1 MIRRDFYTGLFL
13 LLAGGLLLAGYL
25 YSSLFRFTR
34 NTEIYY
40 ADAVDVGGLQE
51 GSDVEMG
58 GYRLGGIQRIQ
69 LRHDPRLK
77 FVLELALRR
86 DVPILK
92 GTRAVATSRS
102 LTGGR
107 FLDLRP
113 PSGGR
118 ELLEPRSHLP
128 VESEPVLQDI
138 LNKADS
144 AFANLTQI
152 TGELSRLVATEG
164 NTQGLRDTFARM
176 NRALAD
182 VDTAI
187 HSANRLV
194 QRLDAATRQLA
205 PSLSSSAEALA
216 GTLHNAE
223 SAARRLDSLL
233 EKQRPALE
241 EFLKQG
247 NARLAELKSLSSVLA
262 GYDPEKNQR
271 IRATLEHLNVA
282 SKNLEELLADVKRH
296 PWKLIRIGKENPLP
310 AAPASAPAPGPAATP
325 GPPGGGR

>member
-13 LLAGGLLLAGYL
+13 LLAGGLLVGAYL
-25 YSSLFRFTR
+25 YSSLSRSSR
-34 NTEIYY
+34 NAQTYY

-58 GYRLGGIQRIQ
+58 GYRLGAIQRIQ
-69 LRHDPRLK
+69 LRHEPRLT
-77 FVLELALRR
+77 FVLELALRK
-86 DVPILK
+86 DIPILK

-107 FLDLRP
+107 FLELRP
-113 PSGGR
+113 PAGGR
-118 ELLEPRSHLP
+118 ELLSPGSHLP
-128 VESEPVLQDI
+128 VESEPALQDI

-152 TGELSRLVATEG
+152 TGELTRLVSSEG
-164 NTQGLRDTFARM
+164 NTEGLRDTFARM

-187 HSANRLV
+187 HGANRLID
-194 QRLDAATRQLA
+194 RLDATTRQLA

-223 SAARRLDSLL
+223 SAAHRLDALL
-233 EKQRPALE
+233 EKQGPALD
-241 EFLKQG
+241 EFLNQG

-271 IRATLEHLNVA
+271 IRATLEHLNGA
-282 SKNLEELLADVKRH
+282 SRNLEELLADVKRH
-296 PWKLIRIGKENPLP
+296 PWKLIRIGKENPGPSPSPTP
-310 AAPASAPAPGPAATP
+310 AASHGAPTAE
-325 GPPGGGR
+325 R

>member
-1 MIRRDFYTGLFL
+1 FL

-25 YSSLFRFTR
+25 YTSLFRFSR
-34 NTEIYY
+34 NAETYY
-40 ADAVDVGGLQE
+40 ADAADVGGLQE

-58 GYRLGGIQRIQ
+58 GYRLGAVQRIQ
-69 LRHDPRLK
+69 LRHDPRLT

-86 DVPILK
+86 DIPLLK

-113 PSGGR
+113 PAGAR

-128 VESEPVLQDI
+128 VESEPALQDI

-144 AFANLTQI
+144 SFANLTQI
-152 TGELSRLVATEG
+152 TAELNRLVATEG
-164 NTQGLRDTFARM
+164 NSQGLRDTFARM

-194 QRLDAATRQLA
+194 ERLDAATRQLA

-223 SAARRLDSLL
+223 SAARRLDMLL
-233 EKQRPALE
+233 EKQGPALE

-262 GYDPEKNQR
+262 GYDPEKNSR
-271 IRATLEHLNVA
+271 IRSTLEHLNVA

-310 AAPASAPAPGPAATP
+310 PAPASAPAPGPSATP
-325 GPPGGGR
+325 SPPGGG

>member
-13 LLAGGLLLAGYL
+13 LLAGGLLLGAYL
-25 YSSLFRFTR
+25 YSSLSRSSR
-34 NTEIYY
+34 NTQTYY

-58 GYRLGGIQRIQ
+58 GYRLGAIQRID

-77 FVLELALRR
+77 FVLELALRK
-86 DVPILK
+86 DIPILK

-107 FLDLRP
+107 FLELRSP
-113 PSGGR
+113 AGGR
-118 ELLEPRSHLP
+118 ELLSPGSHLP
-128 VESEPVLQDI
+128 VESEPALQDI
-138 LNKADS
+138 MNKADS

-152 TGELSRLVATEG
+152 TGELSRVVATQG
-164 NTQGLRDTFARM
+164 NTEGLRDTFARL

-182 VDTAI
+182 VDTAV

-194 QRLDAATRQLA
+194 ERLDAATRQLA
-205 PSLSSSAEALA
+205 PSLSASAEALA

-223 SAARRLDSLL
+223 SAAHRLDTLL
-233 EKQRPALE
+233 EKQGPALE
-241 EFLKQG
+241 EFLRQG

-262 GYDPEKNQR
+262 GYDVDKNPR
-271 IRATLEHLNVA
+271 IRATLEHLNGA

-296 PWKLIRIGKENPLP
+296 PWKLIRIGRENPLP
-310 AAPASAPAPGPAATP
+310 AAPAPGPAPGPAATP
-325 GPPGGGR
+325 GPPGGGG